1 MSHEE
6 KLQRGEHPVYQDL
19 LKALESA
26 RTRLAI
32 AIAAETKATPL
43 DRWNYYLETAD
54 EMRRCLKQLRAL
66 PRSGMMSSA
75 DWTEALATLRR
86 IPQRSD
92 PRSRK
97 GEAHQLC
104 QSLRAVLA
112 QLGHPGDQGLGVGNL
127 EC

>member
-1 MSHEE
+1 MNHEE
-6 KLQRGEHPVYQDL
+6 KLQKGAHPVYQDL

-43 DRWNYYLETAD
+43 ERWNYYLETAD
-54 EMRRCLKQLRAL
+54 QMRRCLKQLRAL
-66 PRSGMMSSA
+66 PRSGTMSSA
-75 DWTEALATLRR
+75 DWIEALATLKR

-92 PRSRK
+92 PRLRK

-104 QSLRAVLA
+104 QCLRAVLA
-112 QLGHPGDQGLGVGNL
+112 QLGQPGN
-127 EC
+127 